1 MRDTI
6 TDALEPDLEPRGPHL
21 PDAITRVPYG
31 TWLFG
36 LLALWR
42 LIWFVRETEL
52 GPAPAPSVI
61 LAYVGGLVPAVV
73 AVLLPAILLLRH
85 PDAWSSARTLLLG
98 TVLFAVVEGMRVL
111 GPALQ
116 PVFESA
122 TPGSEE
128 TPYLIP
134 LALLYSSAQGL
145 LATFAVANVGL
156 GLAQARR
163 YLDRRG
169 TLAIALVAG
178 LVVVVASA
186 ARLITVSRLPF
197 DEIPMTPTVAIYLSS
212 AIVLGVLSV
221 MAWGYLAATS
231 TRGARAGEE
240 PGRGWALGALGAWLI
255 LSAFAIA
262 AVAALAE
269 PTPETQDS
277 FTALMQAISL
287 IHTLG
292 YLGLLGSL
300 LVGLPSLDALDD
312 DIDAG
317 YGEEPVEI
325 ETGDDIDQPVDDID
339 LPAGDVDAAAR

>member
-1 MRDTI
+1 MPDTI
-6 TDALEPDLEPRGPHL
+6 TDALDRDLEPRGPHL
-21 PDAITRVPYG
+21 PDAVTRVPYAA
-31 TWLFG
+31 WLFG
-36 LLALWR
+36 LLALSR
-42 LIWFVRETEL
+42 LIWFIRETEL

-98 TVLFAVVEGMRVL
+98 TILFAVVEGMRVL
-111 GPALQ
+111 SPALQ

-128 TPYLIP
+128 TPYLVP

-156 GLAQARR
+156 GLAQTRR
-163 YLDRRG
+163 YLDRPG
-169 TLAIALVAG
+169 TLVIALVTG

-197 DEIPMTPTVAIYLSS
+197 DEIPMTPTVAVYLSS

-221 MAWGYLAATS
+221 AAWGYLAATS

-240 PGRGWALGALGAWLI
+240 PGGGWSLGALGAWLI
-255 LSAFAIA
+255 LSAFTIA
-262 AVAALAE
+262 AVAVLAE
-269 PTPETQDS
+269 PTPETQGS
-277 FTALMQAISL
+277 FTALNQATSV

-292 YLGLLGSL
+292 YLSL
-300 LVGLPSLDALDD
+300 LASLLAGLPSLDPLEDD
-312 DIDAG
+312 QDDADG
-317 YGEEPVEI
+317 TESAE
-325 ETGDDIDQPVDDID
+325 DDED
-339 LPAGDVDAAAR
+339 LAAMGGAASTD

>member
-1 MRDTI
+1 MHDPI
-6 TDALEPDLEPRGPHL
+6 SDALDRDLEQRGPHL
-21 PDAITRVPYG
+21 PDAVTRVPYG

-36 LLALWR
+36 LLALSR

-61 LAYVGGLVPAVV
+61 VAYVGGLVPAVV

-98 TVLFAVVEGMRVL
+98 TILFALVEGMRVL
-111 GPALQ
+111 SPSLQ

-145 LATFAVANVGL
+145 LVTVAVANIGL

-163 YLDRRG
+163 YLDRPG
-169 TLAIALVAG
+169 TLVIALVTG
-178 LVVVVASA
+178 LVVVVAAA
-186 ARLITVSRLPF
+186 ARLITVGRLPF
-197 DEIPMTPTVAIYLSS
+197 DEIPMTPTVAVYLSS

-240 PGRGWALGALGAWLI
+240 PGGGWAFGALGAWLI
-255 LSAFAIA
+255 LSAFVIA
-262 AVAALAE
+262 AIAALAE
-269 PTPETQDS
+269 PTPETQGS
-277 FTALMQAISL
+277 FTALMQATSV
-287 IHTLG
+287 IHARLP
-292 YLGLLGSL
+292 GLMGSL
-300 LVGLPSLDALDD
+300 LVGVA
-312 DIDAG
+312 
-317 YGEEPVEI
+317 V
-325 ETGDDIDQPVDDID
+325 
-339 LPAGDVDAAAR
+339 ARSNRG